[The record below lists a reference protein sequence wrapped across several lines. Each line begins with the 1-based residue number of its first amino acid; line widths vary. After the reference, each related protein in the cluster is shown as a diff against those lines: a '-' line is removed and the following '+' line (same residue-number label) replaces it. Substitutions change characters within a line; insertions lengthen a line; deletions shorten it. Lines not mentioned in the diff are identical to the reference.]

1 MDRLRVLVVDD
12 ELGMRLGAQRVL
24 KRFEVALPVVETT
37 VGFEVDLAENGRQA
51 LDLLANEVYD
61 ISLLDYKLPD
71 INGLEIL
78 HHITE
83 KKLDMRVI
91 MITAFASLDVA
102 VSATRSGAFD
112 FLAKPFT
119 PDELEG
125 AVTKAVRS
133 LMHQRQARRLAEEK
147 RKVRFQFLSVLSHEL
162 KAPLGAIEGYL
173 RLMKERVM
181 GDSLDA
187 YEQPMSRALLRI
199 EGMRKMIY
207 DMLDLT
213 RIESGEKKRVVHE
226 VEAVALLRHCMENS
240 QAEASRRGIRFE
252 LQAPDRMPFLADT
265 GDLEIV
271 FNNLISNAVK
281 YNRPDGQV
289 FIDLSRVE
297 GGLRLRVRDTGI
309 GMSADEQKK
318 LFGEF
323 VRIKNEKTI
332 DIPGS
337 GLGLSTVKKIVTLN
351 GGTIEAQSAPDVGS
365 TFTVFLKESV
375 PADAPAP

>member
-37 VGFEVDLAENGRQA
+37 VGFDVDLAENGQQA
-51 LDLLANEVYD
+51 LDLLANQVYD

-125 AVTKAVRS
+125 AVTKAARS

-181 GDSLDA
+181 GDQLDA
-187 YEQPMSRALLRI
+187 YEQPMARALLRI

-226 VEAVALLRHCMENS
+226 VEVLALLRHCMENS
-240 QAEASRRGIRFE
+240 QAEAARRGIRIE
-252 LQAPDRMPFLADT
+252 LQAPESMPFLADT

-281 YNRPDGQV
+281 YNRPDGRV
-289 FIDLSRVE
+289 FIELARAE
-297 GGLRLRVRDTGI
+297 GGLRLQVRDTGI

-323 VRIKNEKTI
+323 VRMKNEKTI

-337 GLGLSTVKKIVTLN
+337 GLGLSTVKKIVALN
-351 GGTIEAQSAPDVGS
+351 GGSIEAQSEPDVGS
-365 TFTVFLKESV
+365 TFTVFLKESPPSET
-375 PADAPAP
+375 PAS